1 MKFSNLGTASRFDGT
16 FIRWYDDEDPVLALE
31 FRGNDPFSNTRTKWT
46 AIQKKFGTDRYQ
58 DVMSYW
64 HNEDDDF
71 DATQDIDPNAG
82 YTNSQMERLA
92 DHLLREDSKREMCRT
107 CGRPG
112 TETGEVE
119 SQPELDENDNPKTDK
134 EGNVLYVNFP
144 ELACDH
150 GHRWYKGEGKARGI
164 DGRNPILFENHL
176 QERRRREIYTAI
188 GTPDPSIEQ
197 GMYNRTHPQG
207 RKVNSKDQRKRNG
220 ASFFR

>member
-1 MKFSNLGTASRFDGT
+1 MNFSNLGPGNQLDRT
-16 FIRWYDDEDPVLALE
+16 FIRWYDDEDPVTALA
-31 FRGNDPFSNTRTKWT
+31 FRGNDPFSVTTTRWNT
-46 AIQKKFGTDRYQ
+46 IQKKFGTDRFQ
-58 DVMSYW
+58 KVMSSWY
-64 HNEDDDF
+64 NEQEDF
-71 DATQDIDPNAG
+71 DATQDIDPDG
-82 YTNSQMERLA
+82 DYSSWQIERLA
-92 DHLLREDSKREMCRT
+92 DHLLREDSKRELCRT

-112 TETGEVE
+112 DETGEIE
-119 SQPELDENDNPKTDK
+119 YKPELDEDENPKTDA
-134 EGNVLYVNFP
+134 EGNVIYVGFP
-144 ELACDH
+144 ELMCDH
-150 GHRWYKGEGKARGI
+150 SHRWYKGEGKARGI